1 MCLRVSRG
9 PLAQTNGLKEVAH
22 VGLAVERVLFHFHTH
37 WIGEPLLQSSRFH
50 LRIWSK
56 EWAEVGDLEFVVSV
70 AAEVVPG
77 SLPMLS
83 GLPMKRRCASS
94 GVLVPMHA
102 MVPEGVE
109 AEHGAG
115 NMRNSIQF
123 RWPDD
128 LQRLFLQPVNPIF

>member
-1 MCLRVSRG
+1 MGRGRG
-9 PLAQTNGLKEVAH
+9 PLICCLGSCRGGTRQLTDA
-22 VGLAVERVLFHFHTH
+22 
-37 WIGEPLLQSSRFH
+37 IGFADE
-50 LRIWSK
+50 
-56 EWAEVGDLEFVVSV
+56 
-70 AAEVVPG
+70 
-77 SLPMLS
+77 
-83 GLPMKRRCASS
+83 RRCASS